1 MSKLIEIRWHGRGGQ
16 GAVTA
21 SKLLAETAL
30 GSGMYIQAFP
40 DYGAERMGAPI
51 LSYTRLSDSP
61 ITIHSPVLEPDVVV
75 VLDPT
80 LLGVVD
86 VTEGLKEGGAIIV
99 NTTESPA
106 QVRARLGLNG
116 KNARVFTVDAS
127 TIAIEELGREITNT
141 PMLGALCVATGL
153 LDLDKIIEQVQ
164 KNFGKKMR
172 ADVVEANI
180 RAVKRAAEE
189 VKAA

>member
-1 MSKLIEIRWHGRGGQ
+1 MSKMTEFRWHGRGGQ

-21 SKLLAETAL
+21 GKLVAETAL
-30 GSGMYIQAFP
+30 GADLYFQAFP

-51 LSYTRLSDSP
+51 RAYTRLSTEP
-61 ITIHSPVLEPDVVV
+61 INEHCAIIEPNVVV

-86 VTEGLKEGGAIIV
+86 VTEGLTDDGVVIV

-106 QVRARLGLNG
+106 QVRKKLRLKTG
-116 KNARVFTVDAS
+116 KVFTVNAS
-127 TIAIEELGREITNT
+127 HIAIEELGREITNT

-153 LDLDKIIEQVQ
+153 FSVDSVTAQIE
-164 KNFGKKMR
+164 KDFGKKMR
-172 ADVVEANI
+172 KEIVEGNV
-180 RAVKRAAEE
+180 RAVRRAANE
-189 VKAA
+189 VQAG